1 MEIGR
6 LVVSS
11 LKWIAV
17 AKFAAQLVTWTI
29 TIFVIR
35 ILDPSDYGILAMAV
49 VITGVIE
56 IINDIGLGDSIVQN
70 KGLGRSA
77 IEKIFGLLI
86 VLNISLF
93 IALYF
98 FSPLVAQFFNE
109 PQVADVL
116 RVVTL
121 ELLLIPFLII
131 PKGLLTREMNFK
143 VISISDFSRAV
154 IASIATLIMALS
166 GFGVWSLVLG
176 NLLGVLVE
184 VIIVNSVVRTWYRPR
199 FEIDE
204 IKHSISFGSR
214 VTAGRVL
221 WYLNSEADLF
231 IIGKFLGKEI
241 LGIYSIAKQLVQI
254 PMAKIAQM
262 LNQVV
267 FSAFSKIQDNRSKV
281 AEHFVKSAHLMSFIA
296 FPIFFGISSISN
308 EFVDLVLGEKLAL
321 ATIPFQILSLI
332 LPLRMLQNVFAP
344 TLDGL
349 GKPNINIVNQ
359 IIACF
364 IIPGSILIGLKW
376 GLQGVCLAWIIA
388 YPIYFIIVLIRSLPA
403 IGVSIV
409 DYFNAIRVALLHASI
424 MYLAVWLAREYL
436 NTLTTPL
443 IVQLIALIAVGAL
456 TYLSLTWFFQR
467 DTLLELKELAH
478 R

>member
-1 MEIGR
+1 MEIGK

-17 AKFAAQLVTWTI
+17 AKFAAQLVTWTV

-35 ILDPSDYGILAMAV
+35 ILEPSDYGILAMAV
-49 VITGVIE
+49 VITGVIG
-56 IINDIGLGDSIVQN
+56 IVNDIGLGDSIVQN

-86 VLNISLF
+86 IINLSLF
-93 IALYF
+93 IGLYF
-98 FSPLVAQFFNE
+98 LSPYVAQFFNE
-109 PQVADVL
+109 PLVSSVL

-131 PKGLLTREMNFK
+131 PKALLTRKMNFK

-154 IASIATLIMALS
+154 IASLATLAMALS
-166 GFGVWSLVLG
+166 GFGVWSLVFG
-176 NLLGVLVE
+176 NLLGVAIE
-184 VIIVNSVVRTWYRPR
+184 VIIFNSVVRTWYRPR
-199 FEIDE
+199 FSIQE
-204 IKHSISFGSR
+204 IKQPISFGSK

-231 IIGKFLGKEI
+231 IIGKFLGKEL

-254 PMAKIAQM
+254 PMAKISQM

-281 AEHFVKSAHLMSFIA
+281 AEHFLKSAHLMSFIS
-296 FPIFFGISSISN
+296 FPVFFGISSVST
-308 EFVDLVLGEKLAL
+308 EFVDLVLGEKLKL

-344 TLDGL
+344 TLDGI
-349 GKPNINIVNQ
+349 GKPKINIVNQ
-359 IIACF
+359 IIACV
-364 IIPGSILIGLKW
+364 IMPGSIFIGLKW
-376 GLQGVCLAWIIA
+376 GLEGVCLAWIIA
-388 YPIYFIIVLIRSLPA
+388 YPIYFVIVLVRSLPA
-403 IGVSIV
+403 IGVKLS

-424 MYLAVWLAREYL
+424 MYLAVWLAREY
-436 NTLTTPL
+436 TMQFSIPL
-443 IVQLIALIAVGAL
+443 AAKLFMLIFVGAI

-467 DTLLELKELAH
+467 NTLIELKELAN